1 MPMNRHVLAIADLSD
16 EEIESILKRAEEME
30 TALERRQSPGGDGP
44 ALPRSAVGSIMAT
57 LFYEPSTRTRLSF
70 EAAMWRLG
78 GAVISASDMKSSS
91 ASKGETLA
99 DTAKVVS
106 SYADVLVLR
115 HFWDGAARVASEY
128 ADVPLIN
135 AGDGSHEHPTQTL
148 CDLYTLKRAKGT
160 LRGITVAIG
169 GDLKRG
175 RTAHSLVRA
184 LARFKANIVII
195 PARGMEFPDWLL
207 QKVAEEYGYRPTV
220 ARPNELKTLARD
232 VDALYLAPA
241 RPHQLTLFTDTEFD
255 LQERLAEAE
264 PITLDALYMTRPQR
278 ERRDDSTD
286 DGVEY
291 LRIDHD
297 TFQDPAMRHAA
308 LMHPLPRTG
317 EISQDLDRDPR
328 SLYFRQAASG
338 VPVRMALIEMVLAER
353 AGRSVAPAVRGERGA
368 MRIGPRCGNPNC
380 ITRREEVVSERRFR
394 FHREAGGR
402 AHLVCLYCDHE
413 TRIQVIGN
421 RKSKHFHVY
430 EEPMY
435 GYLDAWLRDDA
446 LVIFDSVKQAEEAAY
461 KSYKLGPQKSI
472 MSAQEV
478 ERAIAE
484 LTESILHD
492 TTELKEL
499 VIVGIRM
506 AGAFLAHRIAERI
519 RMMRGAAVD
528 LGVLDV
534 QGGGDTILRW
544 PGTPG
549 ADASTVTVA
558 DRHVVIVDDVIN
570 TGWTAKDAL
579 AAVWRAGRP
588 LSARLAVLVDRGH
601 RQLPLKPTYVGKHLP
616 TAPHERVRVRLRE
629 LDREHRDRVV
639 IYSYIDP
646 KAAA

>member
-1 MPMNRHVLAIADLSD
+1 MIRHVLSLADLSD
-16 EEIESILKRAEEME
+16 EEIEAIFRRAEEME
-30 TALERRQSPGGDGP
+30 AALVRGD
-44 ALPRSAVGSIMAT
+44 APRSAVGAIMAT
-57 LFYEPSTRTRLSF
+57 LFYEASTRTRLSF
-70 EAAMWRLG
+70 ETAMWRLG
-78 GAVISASDMKSSS
+78 GAVISASDMKNSS
-91 ASKGETLA
+91 AVKGETLA
-99 DTAKVVS
+99 DTATVVS

-115 HFWDGAARVASEY
+115 HFWDGAARVAAEH

-135 AGDGSHEHPTQTL
+135 AGDGCHEHPTQTL

-207 QKVAEEYGYRPTV
+207 QKVADEYGYRPTI
-220 ARPNELKTLARD
+220 ARPSDLKTLARD
-232 VDALYLAPA
+232 VNALYLAPA

-255 LQERLAEAE
+255 LKERLAEAE
-264 PITLDALYMTRPQR
+264 PITLDALYMTRSQR
-278 ERRDDSTD
+278 ERPNDTTD

-291 LRIDHD
+291 MRIDTD
-297 TFQDPAMRHAA
+297 TFQDPAMRHTV

-317 EISQDLDRDPR
+317 EISSALDRDPR
-328 SLYFRQAASG
+328 ALYFRQAASG
-338 VPVRMALIEMVLAER
+338 VPVRMALIELLMAER
-353 AGRSVAPAVRGERGA
+353 VKRGVAAPPARVERGA

-380 ITRREEVVSERRFR
+380 VTRREEVQSERRFR
-394 FHREAGGR
+394 FHREACGR

-435 GYLDAWLRDDA
+435 GYLDAWQRDDA

-472 MSAQEV
+472 MSAEEV
-478 ERAIAE
+478 ERAITDLTDAILRDTAE
-484 LTESILHD
+484 LND
-492 TTELKEL
+492 L

-506 AGAFLAHRIAERI
+506 AGAFIAHRIAERI
-519 RMMRGAAVD
+519 RVMRGAAVD

-534 QGGGDTILRW
+534 QGGGDTIPRW

-549 ADASTVTVA
+549 AGEAMVTVA

-570 TGWTAKDAL
+570 TGWT
-579 AAVWRAGRP
+579 
-588 LSARLAVLVDRGH
+588 
-601 RQLPLKPTYVGKHLP
+601 GKS
-616 TAPHERVRVRLRE
+616 
-629 LDREHRDRVV
+629 VV
-639 IYSYIDP
+639 
-646 KAAA
+646 

>member
-1 MPMNRHVLAIADLSD
+1 MIRHVLAIADLAD
-16 EEIESILKRAEEME
+16 QEIEDIFRRAE
-30 TALERRQSPGGDGP
+30 ALEATLARRE
-44 ALPRSAVGSIMAT
+44 AARSAVGSIMAT

-78 GAVISASDMKSSS
+78 GAVISAPDMKSSS
-91 ASKGETLA
+91 AAKGETLA

-115 HFWDGAARVASEY
+115 HFWDGAARVAAEH

-160 LRGITVAIG
+160 LKGITVAIG

-220 ARPNELKTLARD
+220 ARPSDLKTLARD
-232 VDALYLAPA
+232 VNALYLAPA
-241 RPHQLTLFTDTEFD
+241 RPHQLTLFTDADFD
-255 LQERLAEAE
+255 LRERLAEAE

-278 ERRDDSTD
+278 ERPDGSTD

-291 LRIDHD
+291 LRVDPT
-297 TFQDPAMRHAA
+297 TFQDPAMRHTV

-317 EISQDLDRDPR
+317 EISSALDQDPR
-328 SLYFRQAASG
+328 ALYFRQAASG
-338 VPVRMALIEMVLAER
+338 VPVRMALIELLLADRSSRAVSALPRAER
-353 AGRSVAPAVRGERGA
+353 RA
-368 MRIGPRCGNPNC
+368 MRIGPRCANPNC
-380 ITRREEVVSERRFR
+380 ITRREAVQSERRFR
-394 FHREAGGR
+394 FHREAAGR
-402 AHLVCLYCDHE
+402 AHLVCVYCDHE

-446 LVIFDSVKQAEEAAY
+446 LVIFDSVKQAEEASY

-472 MSAQEV
+472 MTAEEI

-484 LTESILHD
+484 LTDAILRD
-492 TTELKEL
+492 TPELNQL
-499 VIVGIRM
+499 ALVGIRI
-506 AGAFLAHRIAERI
+506 AGAFIAHRIAERI
-519 RMMRGAAVD
+519 RVTRGAAVD

-534 QGGGDTILRW
+534 QGGGDSIPRW
-544 PGTPG
+544 PGTVG
-549 ADASTVTVA
+549 DGGTIAVA
-558 DRHVVIVDDVIN
+558 DRHVVVVDDVIN

-579 AAVWRAGRP
+579 AAVWRSGRP
-588 LSARLAVLVDRGH
+588 LSARLAVLIDRGH
-601 RQLPLKPTYVGKHLP
+601 RQLPIKPTYVGKHLP
-616 TAPHERVRVRLRE
+616 TAPHERVRVRLHE

-639 IYSYIDP
+639 IYSYVDP

>member
-1 MPMNRHVLAIADLSD
+1 MSRHVLAIADLSD

-30 TALERRQSPGGDGP
+30 AALEAREVPK
-44 ALPRSAVGSIMAT
+44 SAAGAIMAT

-70 EAAMWRLG
+70 EAAMLRLG
-78 GAVISASDMKSSS
+78 GSVISASDMKSSS
-91 ASKGETLA
+91 AAKGETLA

-115 HFWDGAARVASEY
+115 HFWDGAARVAAEH
-128 ADVPLIN
+128 ADVPLLN

-195 PARGMEFPDWLL
+195 PARGMDFPDWLL
-207 QKVAEEYGYRPTV
+207 QKVSEEYGYRPTV
-220 ARPNELKTLARD
+220 ARPDDLKTLARD
-232 VDALYLAPA
+232 VNALYLAPA

-278 ERRDDSTD
+278 ERQSDSTD

-291 LRIDHD
+291 LRIDPE
-297 TFQDPAMRHAA
+297 TFQDPAMRNAV

-328 SLYFRQAASG
+328 ALYFRQAASG
-338 VPVRMALIEMVLAER
+338 VPIRMALIEMVLAER
-353 AGRSVAPAVRGERGA
+353 TARGVSAPPARAERGA
-368 MRIGPRCGNPNC
+368 MRIGPRCANPNC
-380 ITRREEVVSERRFR
+380 ITRREEVQSERRFR

-402 AHLVCLYCDHE
+402 AHLVCIYCDHE

-472 MSAQEV
+472 MSATEV

-484 LTESILHD
+484 LTDAILRD
-492 TTELKEL
+492 TPELKDL
-499 VIVGIRM
+499 VVVGVRM

-519 RMMRGAAVD
+519 RVMRGAAVE

-534 QGGGDTILRW
+534 QGGGDTIPRW

-549 ADASTVTVA
+549 TEDSAVPIA

-588 LSARLAVLVDRGH
+588 LSARLAVLIDRGH

>member
-1 MPMNRHVLAIADLSD
+1 MSRHVLAIADLAD
-16 EEIESILKRAEEME
+16 EEIESILHRAEEME
-30 TALERRQSPGGDGP
+30 AALVRRGDAG
-44 ALPRSAVGSIMAT
+44 ALPRSAAGRIMAT

-115 HFWDGAARVASEY
+115 HFWDGAARVAAEH

-184 LARFKANIVII
+184 LARFKAKIVII
-195 PARGMEFPDWLL
+195 PARGMEFPGWLL
-207 QKVAEEYGYRPTV
+207 QKVAEEHGYRPTV
-220 ARPNELKTLARD
+220 ARPGDLKALARD
-232 VDALYLAPA
+232 VNALYLVPA

-255 LQERLAEAE
+255 LEERLAEAE

-278 ERRDDSTD
+278 ERRDDTTD

-291 LRIDHD
+291 LRVDSD
-297 TFQDPAMRHAA
+297 TFEDPTMRHTV

-338 VPVRMALIEMVLAER
+338 VPVRMALVEMVLAER
-353 AGRSVAPAVRGERGA
+353 VGCEVGTASTRAERGA
-368 MRIGPRCGNPNC
+368 TRVGPRCANPNC
-380 ITRREEVVSERRFR
+380 ITRREEVQSERRFR
-394 FHREAGGR
+394 FHREPAGR

-421 RKSKHFHVY
+421 RKSKRYHLY

-435 GYLDAWLRDDA
+435 GYLDAWLREDA

-461 KSYKLGPQKSI
+461 KPYKLGPQKSI
-472 MSAQEV
+472 MSAQEID
-478 ERAIAE
+478 RALDE
-484 LTESILHD
+484 LTDAILRD
-492 TTELKEL
+492 TPELKDL
-499 VIVGIRM
+499 VIVGVRT
-506 AGAFLAHRIAERI
+506 AGAFLAQRIVERI
-519 RMMRGAAVD
+519 RALRGAAVD
-528 LGVLDV
+528 FGVLDV
-534 QGGGDTILRW
+534 QGGGDTIPCW
-544 PGTPG
+544 PGAPG
-549 ADASTVTVA
+549 VEGANVAIADH
-558 DRHVVIVDDVIN
+558 HVVIVDDVIN

-579 AAVWRAGRP
+579 ACVWRAGRP

-639 IYSYIDP
+639 IYSYVDP

>member
-1 MPMNRHVLAIADLSD
+1 MSRHVLALADLSD
-16 EEIESILKRAEEME
+16 EEIESLLRRAEELE
-30 TALERRQSPGGDGP
+30 TALAESQAPDSGAGKI
-44 ALPRSAVGSIMAT
+44 PRSATGSIMAT

-106 SYADVLVLR
+106 SYADILVLR
-115 HFWDGAARVASEY
+115 HFWDGAARVAAEH
-128 ADVPLIN
+128 ADVSLIN

-207 QKVAEEYGYRPTV
+207 QKVTEEYGYRPTI
-220 ARPNELKTLARD
+220 ARPSDLKTLARD
-232 VDALYLAPA
+232 VNALYLAPA

-291 LRIDHD
+291 LRIDTD
-297 TFQDPAMRHAA
+297 TFQDPAMRHTV

-317 EISQDLDRDPR
+317 EISSAMDRDPR
-328 SLYFRQAASG
+328 ALYFRQAASG
-338 VPVRMALIEMVLAER
+338 VPIRMALIEMVLAER
-353 AGRSVAPAVRGERGA
+353 AGRGVSVPPARAERGA
-368 MRIGPRCGNPNC
+368 MRIGPRCSNPNC
-380 ITRREEVVSERRFR
+380 ITRREEVTSERRFR

-430 EEPMY
+430 EEPMF

-446 LVIFDSVKQAEEAAY
+446 LVIFDTVKQAEEAAY

-472 MSAQEV
+472 MTAQEV
-478 ERAIAE
+478 DRAIAE
-484 LTESILHD
+484 LTDAILRD
-492 TTELKEL
+492 TSELKEL
-499 VIVGIRM
+499 VIVGIRT
-506 AGAFLAHRIAERI
+506 AGAFLAHRIVERI
-519 RMMRGAAVD
+519 RVMRGAAVD

-534 QGGGDTILRW
+534 QGGGDTIPRW
-544 PGTPG
+544 PATQGTDTG
-549 ADASTVTVA
+549 SVTIE
-558 DRHVVIVDDVIN
+558 DRHVVVVDDVIN
-570 TGWTAKDAL
+570 TGWTVKDAL

-588 LSARLAVLVDRGH
+588 RSARLAVLIDRGH

-639 IYSYIDP
+639 IYSYVDP
-646 KAAA
+646 KVAA

>member
-1 MPMNRHVLAIADLSD
+1 MNRHVLAIADLSD
-16 EEIESILKRAEEME
+16 EEIESLLRRAEELE
-30 TALERRQSPGGDGP
+30 TALEKHGEVRGG
-44 ALPRSAVGSIMAT
+44 VGSVPQSAAGCIMAT

-115 HFWDGAARVASEY
+115 HFWDGAARVAAEH
-128 ADVPLIN
+128 ADVPLLN

-207 QKVAEEYGYRPTV
+207 QKVAEEYGYRPTI
-220 ARPNELKTLARD
+220 ARPGDLKSLARD
-232 VDALYLAPA
+232 VNALYLAPA
-241 RPHQLTLFTDTEFD
+241 RPHQLTLFTDTDFD
-255 LQERLAEAE
+255 LQGRLADAE

-278 ERRDDSTD
+278 ERRDESTD

-291 LRIDHD
+291 LRVDTD
-297 TFQDPAMRHAA
+297 TFLDPAMRHTV

-317 EISQDLDRDPR
+317 EISSALDRDPR
-328 SLYFRQAASG
+328 ALYFRQAASG

-353 AGRSVAPAVRGERGA
+353 GGRSVAPPARTERGA

-380 ITRREEVVSERRFR
+380 ITRREEVQSERRFR
-394 FHREAGGR
+394 FHREPGGR

-421 RKSKHFHVY
+421 RKSRHFHVY

-472 MSAQEV
+472 MTAQEIDH
-478 ERAIAE
+478 AIAE
-484 LTESILHD
+484 LTDAILRD
-492 TTELKEL
+492 TAELKDL

-506 AGAFLAHRIAERI
+506 AGAFLAHRIVERI
-519 RMMRGAAVD
+519 RALRGATVD

-534 QGGGDTILRW
+534 QGGGDVIPRW

-549 ADASTVTVA
+549 TELSDVA
-558 DRHVVIVDDVIN
+558 IANRHVVIVDDVIN

-579 AAVWRAGRP
+579 ACVWRAGRP

-639 IYSYIDP
+639 IYSYVDP

>member
-1 MPMNRHVLAIADLSD
+1 MIRHVLSLADLSD
-16 EEIESILKRAEEME
+16 EEIEAIFRRAEEME
-30 TALERRQSPGGDGP
+30 AALVRGD
-44 ALPRSAVGSIMAT
+44 APRSAVGAIMAT
-57 LFYEPSTRTRLSF
+57 LFYEASTRTRLSF
-70 EAAMWRLG
+70 ETAMWRLG
-78 GAVISASDMKSSS
+78 GAVISASDMKNSS
-91 ASKGETLA
+91 AVKGETLA
-99 DTAKVVS
+99 DTATVVS

-115 HFWDGAARVASEY
+115 HFWDGAARVAAEH

-135 AGDGSHEHPTQTL
+135 AGDGCHEHPTQTL

-207 QKVAEEYGYRPTV
+207 QKVADEYGYRPTI
-220 ARPNELKTLARD
+220 ARPSDLKTLARD
-232 VDALYLAPA
+232 VNALYLAPA

-255 LQERLAEAE
+255 LKERLAEAE
-264 PITLDALYMTRPQR
+264 PITLDALYMTRSQR
-278 ERRDDSTD
+278 ERPNDTTD

-291 LRIDHD
+291 MRIDTD
-297 TFQDPAMRHAA
+297 TFQDPAMRHTV

-317 EISQDLDRDPR
+317 EISSALDRDPR
-328 SLYFRQAASG
+328 ALYFRQAASG
-338 VPVRMALIEMVLAER
+338 VPVRMALIELLMAER
-353 AGRSVAPAVRGERGA
+353 VKRDVAAPPARVERGA

-380 ITRREEVVSERRFR
+380 VTRREEVQSERRFR
-394 FHREAGGR
+394 FHREACGR

-435 GYLDAWLRDDA
+435 GYLDAWQRDDA

-472 MSAQEV
+472 MSAEEV
-478 ERAIAE
+478 ERAITDLTDAILRDTAE
-484 LTESILHD
+484 LND
-492 TTELKEL
+492 L

-506 AGAFLAHRIAERI
+506 AGAFIAHRIAERI
-519 RMMRGAAVD
+519 RVMRGAAVD

-534 QGGGDTILRW
+534 QGGGDTIPRW

-549 ADASTVTVA
+549 AGEAIVTVA

-570 TGWTAKDAL
+570 TGWTVKDAL

>member
-1 MPMNRHVLAIADLSD
+1 VSRHVLALSDLSD
-16 EEIESILKRAEEME
+16 EEVEGILKRAEEME
-30 TALERRQSPGGDGP
+30 NALVANGADGTS
-44 ALPRSAVGSIMAT
+44 LPRSAAGAIMAT

-91 ASKGETLA
+91 AAKGETLA

-106 SYADVLVLR
+106 SYADLLVVR
-115 HFWDGAARVASEY
+115 HFWDGAARVAAEH

-160 LRGITVAIG
+160 LRGLTVAIG

-207 QKVAEEYGYRPTV
+207 QKVAEEYGYRPTI
-220 ARPNELKTLARD
+220 ARPSDLKTLARD
-232 VDALYLAPA
+232 VNALYLAPA

-255 LQERLAEAE
+255 LKERLAEAE

-278 ERRDDSTD
+278 ERQSDSTD

-291 LRIDHD
+291 LRVDAA
-297 TFQDPAMRHAA
+297 TFQDPAMRHTV

-317 EISQDLDRDPR
+317 EISSALDRDPR

-338 VPVRMALIEMVLAER
+338 VPVRMALIELVLSER
-353 AGRSVAPAVRGERGA
+353 GARGVAATPARPERGA
-368 MRIGPRCGNPNC
+368 MRIGPRCANPNC
-380 ITRREEVVSERRFR
+380 ITRREEVQSERRFR

-421 RKSKHFHVY
+421 RRSKHFHVY

-472 MSAQEV
+472 MSAE
-478 ERAIAE
+478 EIEHAIAE
-484 LTESILHD
+484 LTEAILRD
-492 TTELKEL
+492 TAELNDL

-519 RMMRGAAVD
+519 RVMRGAAVE

-534 QGGGDTILRW
+534 QGGGDTIPRW
-544 PGTPG
+544 PATPG
-549 ADASTVTVA
+549 TEESTVPIA

-570 TGWTAKDAL
+570 TGWTVKDAL

-588 LSARLAVLVDRGH
+588 LSARLAVLIDRGH

>member
-1 MPMNRHVLAIADLSD
+1 MSGHVLSIADLSD
-16 EEIESILKRAEEME
+16 EEIESIFQRAEEME
-30 TALERRQSPGGDGP
+30 AALERREAS
-44 ALPRSAVGSIMAT
+44 ARSAAGAIMAT

-78 GAVISASDMKSSS
+78 GSVISASDMKSSS
-91 ASKGETLA
+91 AAKGETLA

-115 HFWDGAARVASEY
+115 HFWDGAARVAAEC

-175 RTAHSLVRA
+175 RTAHSLVRG

-207 QKVAEEYGYRPTV
+207 QKVAEEYGYRPTI
-220 ARPNELKTLARD
+220 ARPSDLKTLARD
-232 VDALYLAPA
+232 VNALYLAPA

-255 LQERLAEAE
+255 LKERLAEAE

-278 ERRDDSTD
+278 ERRDDTTD

-291 LRIDHD
+291 LRVDTE
-297 TFQDPAMRHAA
+297 TFQDPAMRHTV

-317 EISQDLDRDPR
+317 EISSALDRDPR

-338 VPVRMALIEMVLAER
+338 VPVRMALIELLLAER
-353 AGRSVAPAVRGERGA
+353 TQRGVVGPPARVERGA
-368 MRIGPRCGNPNC
+368 IRIGPRCENPNC
-380 ITRREEVVSERRFR
+380 ITRREEVQAERRFR

-435 GYLDAWLRDDA
+435 GYLDAWLREDA
-446 LVIFDSVKQAEEAAY
+446 LVIFDTVKQAEEAAY

-484 LTESILHD
+484 LTDAILRD
-492 TTELKEL
+492 TTELNDL

-506 AGAFLAHRIAERI
+506 AGAFIAHRIAERI
-519 RMMRGAAVD
+519 RVLRGAAVD

-534 QGGGDTILRW
+534 QGGGDTIPRW

-549 ADASTVTVA
+549 AEGSVVTVA

-570 TGWTAKDAL
+570 TGWTVKDAL
-579 AAVWRAGRP
+579 AVVWRAGRP
-588 LSARLAVLVDRGH
+588 RSARLAVLIDRGH

>member
-1 MPMNRHVLAIADLSD
+1 MSRHVLAISDLSD
-16 EEIESILKRAEEME
+16 DEIESILRRAEEME
-30 TALERRQSPGGDGP
+30 TALERRE
-44 ALPRSAVGSIMAT
+44 APRSAAGSIMAT

-115 HFWDGAARVASEY
+115 HFWDGAARVAAEH

-207 QKVAEEYGYRPTV
+207 QKVAEEYGYRPTI
-220 ARPNELKTLARD
+220 ARPSDLKTLARD
-232 VDALYLAPA
+232 VNALYLAPA

-255 LQERLAEAE
+255 LQERLADAE

-291 LRIDHD
+291 LRVDAA
-297 TFQDPAMRHAA
+297 TFQDPAMRHTV

-317 EISQDLDRDPR
+317 EISSALDRDPR
-328 SLYFRQAASG
+328 ALYFRQAASG
-338 VPVRMALIEMVLAER
+338 VPIRMALIEMVLAEH
-353 AGRSVAPAVRGERGA
+353 AGRGVSALPARSERSA

-380 ITRREEVVSERRFR
+380 ITRREEVQSERRFR

-402 AHLVCLYCDHE
+402 AHLVCLYCEHD

-446 LVIFDSVKQAEEAAY
+446 LVIFDTVKQAEEAAY

-472 MSAQEV
+472 MTAEEV
-478 ERAIAE
+478 EHAIAE
-484 LTESILHD
+484 LTDAILHD
-492 TTELKEL
+492 TRELKDL

-519 RMMRGAAVD
+519 HVLRGAAVE

-534 QGGGDTILRW
+534 QGGGDTIPRW
-544 PGTPG
+544 PATPG
-549 ADASTVTVA
+549 TEASSVTIA

-570 TGWTAKDAL
+570 TGWTVKDAL

>member
-1 MPMNRHVLAIADLSD
+1 MSRHVLAIADLSD
-16 EEIESILKRAEEME
+16 EEIESILRRAEELE
-30 TALERRQSPGGDGP
+30 TALERREPPQSAAG
-44 ALPRSAVGSIMAT
+44 AIMAT

-91 ASKGETLA
+91 ASKGESLA

-115 HFWDGAARVASEY
+115 HFWDGAARVAAEH

-220 ARPNELKTLARD
+220 ARPNDLKTLARD
-232 VDALYLAPA
+232 VNALYLAPA

-291 LRIDHD
+291 MRVDAA
-297 TFQDPAMRHAA
+297 TFQDPAMRHTV

-317 EISQDLDRDPR
+317 EISSALDRDPR

-338 VPVRMALIEMVLAER
+338 VPVRMALIELVLAER
-353 AGRSVAPAVRGERGA
+353 AARGVVVPPARAERGA
-368 MRIGPRCGNPNC
+368 MRIGPRCANPNC
-380 ITRREEVVSERRFR
+380 ITRREEVQSERRFR

-435 GYLDAWLRDDA
+435 GYLDAWQRDDA

-484 LTESILHD
+484 LTDAILRD
-492 TTELKEL
+492 TAELKEL

-519 RMMRGAAVD
+519 RVMRGAAVD

-534 QGGGDTILRW
+534 QDGGDTIPRW
-544 PGTPG
+544 PATPG
-549 ADASTVTVA
+549 TEVPSVTIV

-570 TGWTAKDAL
+570 TGWTVRDAL

-588 LSARLAVLVDRGH
+588 RSARLAVLIDRGH

>member
-1 MPMNRHVLAIADLSD
+1 MNRHVLAIADLSD
-16 EEIESILKRAEEME
+16 EEIESILKRAQEME
-30 TALERRQSPGGDGP
+30 AALVESRAPQSAAG
-44 ALPRSAVGSIMAT
+44 AIMAT

-91 ASKGETLA
+91 ASKGESLA

-115 HFWDGAARVASEY
+115 HFWDGAARVAAEH

-220 ARPNELKTLARD
+220 ARPSDLKTLARD
-232 VDALYLAPA
+232 VNALYLAPA

-255 LQERLAEAE
+255 LKERLAEAE

-291 LRIDHD
+291 LRVDSD
-297 TFQDPAMRHAA
+297 TFQDPSMRHTV

-317 EISQDLDRDPR
+317 EISSDLDRDPR
-328 SLYFRQAASG
+328 ALYFRQAASG

-353 AGRSVAPAVRGERGA
+353 AGRGVSVPPARAERRA
-368 MRIGPRCGNPNC
+368 MRIGPRCANPNC
-380 ITRREEVVSERRFR
+380 ITRREEVQSERRFQ

-402 AHLVCLYCDHE
+402 AHLVCIYCDHE

-446 LVIFDSVKQAEEAAY
+446 LVIFDTVKQAEEAAY

-484 LTESILHD
+484 LTDAILRD

-506 AGAFLAHRIAERI
+506 AGAFIAHRIAERI
-519 RMMRGAAVD
+519 RVTRGAVVD

-534 QGGGDTILRW
+534 QGGGDTIPRW
-544 PGTPG
+544 PATPG
-549 ADASTVTVA
+549 TETDIVTIA
-558 DRHVVIVDDVIN
+558 DRQVVVVDDVIN
-570 TGWTAKDAL
+570 TGWTVKDAL
-579 AAVWRAGRP
+579 SAVWRAGRP
-588 LSARLAVLVDRGH
+588 RSARLAVLVDRGH

>member
-1 MPMNRHVLAIADLSD
+1 MSRHVLSIADLSD
-16 EEIESILKRAEEME
+16 DEIESLFRRAEEME
-30 TALERRQSPGGDGP
+30 AALERRE
-44 ALPRSAVGSIMAT
+44 APRSAAGSIMAT

-78 GAVISASDMKSSS
+78 GAVIGASDMKSSS
-91 ASKGETLA
+91 AAKGETLA

-115 HFWDGAARVASEY
+115 HFWDGAARVAAEH

-207 QKVAEEYGYRPTV
+207 QKVAEEYGYTPTI
-220 ARPNELKTLARD
+220 ARPSDLKTLARD
-232 VDALYLAPA
+232 VNALYLAPA

-255 LQERLAEAE
+255 LKERLAEAE

-278 ERRDDSTD
+278 ERRDDNTD

-291 LRIDHD
+291 LRIDTD
-297 TFQDPAMRHAA
+297 TFQDPAMRHTV

-317 EISQDLDRDPR
+317 EISSALDRDPR
-328 SLYFRQAASG
+328 ALYFRQAASG
-338 VPVRMALIEMVLAER
+338 VPVRMALIELLLAEKR
-353 AGRSVAPAVRGERGA
+353 AVAAPPARVERGG

-380 ITRREEVVSERRFR
+380 ITRREEVQSERRFR

-435 GYLDAWLRDDA
+435 GYLDAWLREDA

-472 MSAQEV
+472 MSAPEV

-484 LTESILHD
+484 LTDAILRD
-492 TTELKEL
+492 TAELNDL
-499 VIVGIRM
+499 VIVGIRT
-506 AGAFLAHRIAERI
+506 AGAFIAHRIAERI
-519 RMMRGAAVD
+519 RVTRGAAVD

-544 PGTPG
+544 PGTAG
-549 ADASTVTVA
+549 AEASGVTVA

-570 TGWTAKDAL
+570 TGWTVKDAL